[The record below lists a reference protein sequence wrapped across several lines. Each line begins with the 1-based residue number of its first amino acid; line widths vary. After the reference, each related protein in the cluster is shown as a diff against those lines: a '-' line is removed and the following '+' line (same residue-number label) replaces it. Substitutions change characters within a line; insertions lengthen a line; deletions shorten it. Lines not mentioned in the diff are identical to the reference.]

1 MAIDVDSGVLWLGSG
16 RGVRVLGSGHFGH
29 FWRRRADPD
38 LGLAPAYELTHR
50 ATHSRSNASGAS
62 TERNYYNR

>member
-29 FWRRRADPD
+29 FWRRCADPD

-50 ATHSRSNASGAS
+50 AVSNQS
-62 TERNYYNR
+62 